1 MKKFMLFINS
11 FILLMLID
19 INFINAQQFS
29 TAEQST
35 IKPSQV
41 IIDNYTVIN
50 FSKEII
56 DNNMANRFDLNNPYT
71 YLQIVKDENLSSYHI
86 LFQTSFEGK
95 ILFLSYS
102 NNLSGLFNKKEK
114 PMFLFTRCLKEI
126 NNQLSSTQV
135 IDAAVRCIVERL
147 NYCSDN

>member
-1 MKKFMLFINS
+1 MRKIV
-11 FILLMLID
+11 LL
-19 INFINAQQFS
+19 INFFLLFDISHTNAQQFN
-29 TAEQST
+29 TADQSI

-50 FSKEII
+50 LSKEII
-56 DNNMANRFDLNNPYT
+56 DNSMANRFDLNNPYT
-71 YLQIVKDENLSSYHI
+71 YLQIVKDENSNSYHI

-102 NNLSGLFNKKEK
+102 NNLSALFNKKEK

-126 NNQLSSTQV
+126 NNQLSSIQV
-135 IDAAVRCIVERL
+135 INAAVKCIVERL